1 MKQNKN
7 LDLLDAPI
15 ILGEPGGVA
24 SELLDTV
31 GKVYHICENP
41 LDIFSEK
48 IWKNLKVKKIS
59 ESIYQYKKTSNEK
72 FLYLDRNSKKFKRL
86 LRNNNF

>member
-31 GKVYHICENP
+31 EKFTIFVKNHWISFLKNMEKFKSKENFR
-41 LDIFSEK
+41 I
-48 IWKNLKVKKIS
+48 
-59 ESIYQYKKTSNEK
+59 IYQYKKMSNEK
-72 FLYLDRNSKKFKRL
+72 FLYLDRNSVKI
-86 LRNNNF
+86 

>member
-31 GKVYHICENP
+31 EKFT
-41 LDIFSEK
+41 IFVKIHWISFLKK

-59 ESIYQYKKTSNEK
+59 ELFISIKNE
-72 FLYLDRNSKKFKRL
+72 
-86 LRNNNF
+86 